1 MSDSLTYYAALALL
15 PCVALAAAAA
25 WLQSRTAWLAAGFWG
40 CYFFYELGM
49 QQYCSGSCSDRLD
62 LLIVFPLLALLTLL
76 ALVQLYVHKRDRDL
90 RRRQRRQRRRTIAR
104 DMGS

>member
-1 MSDSLTYYAALALL
+1 MQDPQLHYAVLALL
-15 PCVALAAAAA
+15 PALALAAAAL
-25 WLQSRTAWLAAGFWG
+25 WLQSRTAWVATALWVV
-40 CYFFYELGM
+40 YFIYELIVQWRCGV
-49 QQYCSGSCSDRLD
+49 SCGDRLD
-62 LLIVFPLLALLTLL
+62 LVLIYPVLALVTLL